1 MPLPPP
7 VPEGTTMLPSK
18 TFAGRVVAI
27 TGGGTGLGK
36 AFGCEFAR
44 LGATV
49 AVLSRN
55 EAHRRRGV
63 EAIEAVG
70 GRAVETA
77 LDVRDAAAVKAAFD
91 TIERVAGPVDV
102 FLNNA
107 AGNFPS
113 PAEDLSPNGFR
124 TVVQIDLEGTFNC
137 SREFARRAIAARRT
151 GAILNIGAPTYHGG
165 GPGIAHV
172 AAAKAGVH
180 NLTYSLAVEW
190 APYGIR
196 VNALVPGFFPHE
208 DLPKDVFE
216 ANVGSS
222 EGMKHAGAATG
233 PAPRARVG
241 RHVSLLAVRGDGDRL
256 DLRDGRRD
264 VPGHRPEAAAVRAGA
279 RAARPITLHGLG
291 RGVRPRSDCPLAP
304 RPWR

>member
-7 VPEGTTMLPSK
+7 LPEGTSMLPRG
-18 TFAGRVVAI
+18 TFDGRVVAI

-36 AFGCEFAR
+36 AFGLEFAR

-49 AVLSRN
+49 AVLSRKD
-55 EAHRRRGV
+55 EHRRRGV
-63 EAIEAVG
+63 EAIEAIG
-70 GRAVETA
+70 GKAVEVP
-77 LDVRDAAAVKAAFD
+77 LDVRDAAAVKMAFD
-91 TIERVAGPVDV
+91 TVERSAGPVDV

-107 AGNFPS
+107 AGNFPT

-137 SREFARRAIAARRT
+137 SREFARRAIASGRS
-151 GAILNIGAPTYHGG
+151 GAILNIGSPTYHVG
-165 GPGIAHV
+165 GPGFAHV

-196 VNALVPGFFPHE
+196 VNALVPGYFPHD
-208 DLPKDVFE
+208 DLPKDVVE

-222 EGMKHAGAATG
+222 AGMNTPAQRLGRPHELAWAATYLCSPFASMVTGSIFVMDGAMSLAHG
-233 PAPRARVG
+233 PKPPPFAP
-241 RHVSLLAVRGDGDRL
+241 VR
-256 DLRDGRRD
+256 
-264 VPGHRPEAAAVRAGA
+264 EQ
-279 RAARPITLHGLG
+279 LG
-291 RGVRPRSDCPLAP
+291 RPPFTG
-304 RPWR
+304 

>member
-7 VPEGTTMLPSK
+7 LPEGTRMLPQD
-18 TFAGRVVAI
+18 TYAGQVVAI

-36 AFGCEFAR
+36 AFAIEFAR

-49 AVLSRN
+49 VILSRK
-55 EAHRRRGV
+55 EEHRIAGV
-63 EAIEAVG
+63 KAVESVG
-70 GRAVETA
+70 GKAIQLP
-77 LDVRDAAAVKAAFD
+77 LDVRDPFAIAAAFD
-91 TIERVAGPVDV
+91 ATEAAVGPINV

-107 AGNFPS
+107 AGNFPV

-124 TVVQIDLEGTFNC
+124 TVLQIDLEGTFNC
-137 SREFARRAIAARRT
+137 SREFARRAIKVGRS
-151 GAILNIGAPTYHGG
+151 GAILNIGSPTYHLG

-196 VNALVPGFFPHE
+196 VNTLVPGFFPHE

-216 ANVGSS
+216 ANVGFA
-222 EGMKHAGAATG
+222 AGENTPAQRLGKPYELAWAATYLCSPFAAMVTGSIFVMDGAMSLAPG
-233 PAPRARVG
+233 PKPR
-241 RHVSLLAVRGDGDRL
+241 LFTPVR
-256 DLRDGRRD
+256 
-264 VPGHRPEAAAVRAGA
+264 EQ
-279 RAARPITLHGLG
+279 LG
-291 RGVRPRSDCPLAP
+291 RGPFAG
-304 RPWR
+304 

>member
-1 MPLPPP
+1 MPLPDPP
-7 VPEGTTMLPSK
+7 PEGTTMLPAG
-18 TFAGRVVAI
+18 TFAGKVVAI

-36 AFGCEFAR
+36 AFGLEFAR

-55 EAHRRRGV
+55 EAHRQAGV
-63 EAIEAVG
+63 RAIEAQG
-70 GRAVETA
+70 GRAIEAA
-77 LDVRDAAAVKAAFD
+77 LDVRDAEAVRGAFD
-91 TIERVAGPVDV
+91 AVERAAGPVDV

-107 AGNFPS
+107 AGNFPV

-124 TVVQIDLEGTFNC
+124 TVVEIDLQGTFNC
-137 SREFARRAIAARRT
+137 SREMARRAISAGRS
-151 GAILNIGAPTYHGG
+151 GAILNIGSPTYHLG

-208 DLPKDVFE
+208 DLPKDVYA
-216 ANVGSS
+216 ANVGDSGGGNTPALRLGRPY
-222 EGMKHAGAATG
+222 ELAWAATFLCSPFASMVTGSIFVVDGAMSLAHG
-233 PAPRARVG
+233 P
-241 RHVSLLAVRGDGDRL
+241 
-256 DLRDGRRD
+256 
-264 VPGHRPEAAAVRAGA
+264 RPQLFT
-279 RAARPITLHGLG
+279 PIREQLG
-291 RGVRPRSDCPLAP
+291 RPPFKP
-304 RPWR
+304 

>member
-7 VPEGTTMLPSK
+7 VPEGTTMLPRG
-18 TFAGRVVAI
+18 TFDGRVVAI

-36 AFGCEFAR
+36 AFGLEFAR

-49 AVLSRN
+49 AILSRS

-63 EAIEAVG
+63 EAIEGVG
-70 GRAVETA
+70 GRAIEA
-77 LDVRDAAAVKAAFD
+77 PLDVRDAAAVKTAFD
-91 TIERVAGPVDV
+91 TVEHAAGPIDV
-102 FLNNA
+102 LLNNA

-124 TVVQIDLEGTFNC
+124 TVVQIDLDGTFNC
-137 SREFARRAIAARRT
+137 SREFARRAIAGGRP

-165 GPGIAHV
+165 GPGLAHV

-208 DLPKDVFE
+208 DLPKDVLA

-222 EGMKHAGAATG
+222 GGMNTPAQRLGKPHELAWAATYLCSPYAAMVTGSIFVMDGAMSLAFG
-233 PAPRARVG
+233 PKPPDFIPVREQLG
-241 RHVSLLAVRGDGDRL
+241 RPPFA
-256 DLRDGRRD
+256 
-264 VPGHRPEAAAVRAGA
+264 VPGEG
-279 RAARPITLHGLG
+279 
-291 RGVRPRSDCPLAP
+291 
-304 RPWR
+304 

>member
-7 VPEGTTMLPSK
+7 VPEGTTMLPRG
-18 TFAGRVVAI
+18 TFAGRIVAI

-49 AVLSRN
+49 AVLSRD

-63 EAIEAVG
+63 EAVEAAG
-70 GRAVETA
+70 GRAIEA
-77 LDVRDAAAVKAAFD
+77 PLDVRDAAAVKAAFD
-91 TIERVAGPVDV
+91 AIERTAGPVDV

-137 SREFARRAIAARRT
+137 SREFARRAIAGGRP
-151 GAILNIGAPTYHGG
+151 GAILNIGSPTYHGG
-165 GPGIAHV
+165 GPGLAHV

-208 DLPKDVFE
+208 DLPKDVLE

-222 EGMKHAGAATG
+222 EGRNTPAQRLGQPHELAWAATYLCSPFAAMVTGSVFVMDGAMSLATG
-233 PAPRARVG
+233 PKPAPFVP
-241 RHVSLLAVRGDGDRL
+241 VR
-256 DLRDGRRD
+256 
-264 VPGHRPEAAAVRAGA
+264 EQ
-279 RAARPITLHGLG
+279 LG
-291 RGVRPRSDCPLAP
+291 RPPFAG
-304 RPWR
+304 